1 MSMGVV
7 DGVILALMSA
17 AVTLFVVS
25 VAAVALVAVKIHE
38 ERKGTDCPSAGCRRR
53 RLGKGC
59 SIELRGA
66 ETARGDTHW
75 RE

>member
-1 MSMGVV
+1 MSMGLV
-7 DGVILALMSA
+7 DGLILALLSA

-38 ERKGTDCPSAGCRRR
+38 ERTGTDCPSAGCRRR

-59 SIELRGA
+59 SSELRGA